1 MGLLALLALPVGA
14 QARGQAGS
22 EVSEPTAE
30 AAAPEP
36 PRGGGDAL
44 SGPTPRGVEPAESL
58 AVSLRVAALEGATG
72 IRLRG
77 AAARDA
83 GLVSDVEAGLAALPP
98 SMRRPPGGPLE
109 LVLHPEPAPL
119 GLGDGTQD
127 RPDWSEDR
135 ERFHLYR
142 YTPTQERRATLRL
155 SRLTDAEA
163 EHLWRR
169 RAVVHAVMQRWDDVR
184 GWSRSPR
191 WRRLDGWLLPFERP
205 LTWKESAS
213 ITYAG
218 AFSRARGQASASLD
232 LVTFAEELLVPAESL
247 RAEALP
253 VDDQVRCQEL
263 SKARALAEFL
273 AEAHLGDLPA
283 RGDCP
288 AFDAWADA
296 EALSHLEVLLVAA
309 TGRQPQSLFGHILL
323 RPVWREGAT
332 VQGPGFERVVQLVAL
347 TGMEEKGLGYAL
359 KGMTGGYSTVFLTGT
374 LGDVS
379 HESLELE
386 QRTIRR
392 FRLNLTPGE
401 SQRMLER
408 IWELERRGYLGY
420 YFFTDNCAAAL
431 LFLLNGALEGGR
443 HVSAPGML
451 WVLPTATLDALAKT
465 QVVDADGRAISL
477 LEHVPDAFE
486 STGDRA
492 RRSLVEQERLLT
504 GLATLVPP
512 GALAPLR
519 QVHRRLQSPEPEV
532 RRQAYDQLVRA
543 ATTALEA
550 APSSASAEARNAL
563 HAYVAHAVRVE
574 RAAVDRAE
582 AEKLAVDRERL
593 VSLDLKGEG
602 GAAQGVSDRQR
613 LFEREDA
620 VQRKLA
626 VLDRTALLQQ
636 ALDSAVKRPPTPDE
650 LKLLVRA
657 EHTEAAFAAATDAQG
672 ALNDGPLADVDPH
685 AFLARDHQ
693 RKMEAEAI
701 WARGALRESGAARTG
716 VSGGVDFPWS
726 GGARPIVSLR
736 TSAMSEALGDARLH
750 GFQSSSELRVLDGE
764 LSVEPRWGVPRIL
777 GSRLTLV
784 GYRTLL
790 PELPQQ
796 RRSFTDGLG
805 WGAEA
810 RMSTESD
817 SPLPYRVSVAAEAL
831 GVVASSER
839 FDTFLAVGLG
849 AQATMAWGP
858 WESAPAVG
866 PRLSLAHR
874 TGLPGPG
881 SSALR
886 LEAAYTPAWRAGT
899 TPGFTHEADATL
911 QVEWYLG
918 RVARWSVLLT
928 PRAQVHWE
936 GALSPGA
943 GPGKSPAS
951 LQEGLARRRLAL
963 GVELR

>member
-1 MGLLALLALPVGA
+1 MKPRPAWAGLLTVLLLCVSARA
-14 QARGQAGS
+14 HARGQD
-22 EVSEPTAE
+22 
-30 AAAPEP
+30 AALLEEP
-36 PRGGGDAL
+36 PGHLAVPAFL
-44 SGPTPRGVEPAESL
+44 RGVSPEVAL
-58 AVSLRVAALEGATG
+58 ASRVAALEATAG
-72 IRLRG
+72 ILLRG

-83 GLVSDVEAGLAALPP
+83 ALVSDVEAGLAALPP
-98 SMRRPPGGPLE
+98 AMRRPPGGKLE

-119 GLGDGTQD
+119 GLGDGTKA
-127 RPDWSEDR
+127 RPDWSESR
-135 ERFHLYR
+135 EQFHLYR
-142 YTPTQERRATLRL
+142 YAPSEERRATLRL
-155 SRLTDAEA
+155 SRLTDPEA

-169 RAVVHAVMQRWDDVR
+169 RAVVHAVMQRWDDAR
-184 GWSRSPR
+184 GWSKRPQ
-191 WRRLDGWLLPFERP
+191 WRRLDGWLLPFDRP
-205 LTWKESAS
+205 LTWRESAS

-218 AFSRARGQASASLD
+218 AFSRARGQVSASLD
-232 LVTFAEELLVPAESL
+232 LVTFAEELFVPVESL
-247 RAEALP
+247 RPEALP
-253 VDDQVRCQEL
+253 VDDQVRCQEF
-263 SKARALAEFL
+263 SKARALSEL
-273 AEAHLGDLPA
+273 IAEARLGTLPA

-288 AFDAWADA
+288 AFDAWAEAD
-296 EALSHLEVLLVAA
+296 ALSHLEVLLVAA
-309 TGRQPQSLFGHILL
+309 SGRQPQSLFGHLLL
-323 RPVWREGAT
+323 RPVWREGAR

-347 TGMEEKGLGYAL
+347 TGMEEKGLGYL
-359 KGMTGGYSTVFLTGT
+359 MKGMTGGYSTVFLTGT
-374 LGDVS
+374 LGDIT

-431 LFLLNGALEGGR
+431 LFLLNGSLEDGR
-443 HVSAPGML
+443 HVSAPGTL
-451 WVLPTATLDALAKT
+451 WVLPTATLDTLAKT
-465 QVVDADGRAISL
+465 SVVDARGRTVPL
-477 LEHVPDAFE
+477 LEHLPDAFE

-492 RRSLVEQERLLT
+492 RRALVEEERLLT
-504 GLATLVPP
+504 TLASLLPAA
-512 GALAPLR
+512 ALAPLHH
-519 QVHRRLQSPEPEV
+519 VHRQLQSPEPDV
-532 RRQAYDQLVRA
+532 RRRAYEHLPQAVM
-543 ATTALEA
+543 TALDAA
-550 APSSASAEARNAL
+550 APPEQANAREAL

-574 RAAVDRAE
+574 RAAVDQAE
-582 AEKLAVDRERL
+582 EEKLSIERERL
-593 VSLDLKGEG
+593 VAVDLKGEG
-602 GAAQGVSDRQR
+602 GATQGARERQR

-620 VQRKLA
+620 MQRKLA

-636 ALDSAVKRPPTPDE
+636 ALDTATKRLPTPDE
-650 LKLLVRA
+650 LKALVRA
-657 EHTEAAFAAATDAQG
+657 ERTEAAFAAATEAQG
-672 ALNDGPLADVDPH
+672 TLNEGPFAGVDPR

-693 RKMEAEAI
+693 RKVEAETT
-701 WARGALRESGAARTG
+701 WARGALRESGAARMV
-716 VSGGVDFPWS
+716 VSGGMDFPEV
-726 GGARPIVSLR
+726 GAARPVVSLR
-736 TSAMSEALGDARLH
+736 TSAMNEALGDARLH

-764 LSVEPRWGVPRIL
+764 LSVEPRWGVPRII

-796 RRSFTDGLG
+796 QRSLSDALG

-810 RMSTESD
+810 RMSTD
-817 SPLPYRVSVAAEAL
+817 LDRPLPYRATMEAEAL
-831 GVVASSER
+831 GVVSASER

-849 AQATMAWGP
+849 AQAAMAWSRGETVP
-858 WESAPAVG
+858 TVG

-881 SSALR
+881 NSALR
-886 LEAAYTPAWRAGT
+886 LEATYVPSWRMGI

-936 GALSPGA
+936 GTLASWA
-943 GPGKSPAS
+943 GPGRSLAS
-951 LQEGLARRRLAL
+951 LPEGLARHRLAL

>member
-1 MGLLALLALPVGA
+1 MAWAGWLAVLLLPVL
-14 QARGQAGS
+14 AR
-22 EVSEPTAE
+22 AE
-30 AAAPEP
+30 DAP
-36 PRGGGDAL
+36 GH
-44 SGPTPRGVEPAESL
+44 L
-58 AVSLRVAALEGATG
+58 AVPAFLKEASETALASRVAALEATAG
-72 IRLRG
+72 IILRG
-77 AAARDA
+77 DAARDA
-83 GLVSDVEAGLAALPP
+83 WLVTDVEAGLEALPP
-98 SMRRPPGGPLE
+98 AMRRPPGGRLE

-119 GLGDGTQD
+119 GLGDGTKA
-127 RPDWSEDR
+127 RPDWSEQR
-135 ERFHLYR
+135 EQFHLYR
-142 YTPTQERRATLRL
+142 YAPSEERRATLRL
-155 SRLTDAEA
+155 SRLTDTES

-169 RAVVHAVMQRWDDVR
+169 RAVVHAVMQRWDDAR
-184 GWSRSPR
+184 GWSKRPQ

-218 AFSRARGQASASLD
+218 AFSRARGQVSASLD
-232 LVTFAEELLVPAESL
+232 FVTFAEELFVPAESL
-247 RAEALP
+247 RADALP
-253 VDDQVRCQEL
+253 VDDQVRCQEF
-263 SKARALAEFL
+263 SKARALSEFIT
-273 AEAHLGDLPA
+273 EARLGTLPSK
-283 RGDCP
+283 GECP
-288 AFDAWADA
+288 AFDAWAEAD
-296 EALSHLEVLLVAA
+296 ALSHLEVLLVAA
-309 TGRQPQSLFGHILL
+309 SGRQPQSLFGHLLL
-323 RPVWREGAT
+323 RPVWREGAM

-347 TGMEEKGLGYAL
+347 TGMEEKGLGYL
-359 KGMTGGYSTVFLTGT
+359 MKGMTGGYNTVFLTGT
-374 LGDVS
+374 LGDIT

-431 LFLLNGALEGGR
+431 LFLLNGSLENGR

-451 WVLPTATLDALAKT
+451 WVLPTATLDTLAKT
-465 QVVDADGRAISL
+465 NVVDANGGKVPL

-492 RRSLVEQERLLT
+492 RRAMVEQQQLLT
-504 GLATLVPP
+504 KLATLLPSK
-512 GALAPLR
+512 ALEPLHH
-519 QVHRRLQSPEPEV
+519 VHGQLQSPEPDV
-532 RRQAYDQLVRA
+532 RRQAYERLPHAV
-543 ATTALEA
+543 TTALDA
-550 APSSASAEARNAL
+550 APSPTRVNVREAL

-574 RAAVDRAE
+574 RAAVDQAE
-582 AEKLAVDRERL
+582 AEKLAIERERL
-593 VSLDLKGEG
+593 VAVELKGAG
-602 GAAQGVSDRQR
+602 GAAQGVKDRQL

-620 VQRKLA
+620 MQRKLA

-636 ALDSAVKRPPTPDE
+636 ALDTATKRLPTPDE
-650 LKLLVRA
+650 LKALVRA
-657 EHTEAAFAAATDAQG
+657 EHTEAAFAAATEAQG
-672 ALNDGPLADVDPH
+672 TLNDGPFADVDPRV
-685 AFLARDHQ
+685 FLAKDHEQ
-693 RKMEAEAI
+693 KKEAETT
-701 WARGALRESGAARTG
+701 WARGALRESGAARMV
-716 VSGGVDFPWS
+716 VSGGVDFPEV
-726 GGARPIVSLR
+726 GAARPVVSLR
-736 TSAMSEALGDARLH
+736 TSAMNESLGDARLH

-764 LSVEPRWGVPRIL
+764 LSVEPRWGVPRII

-796 RRSFTDGLG
+796 RRSVSDSLG

-810 RMSTESD
+810 RMSTD
-817 SPLPYRVSVAAEAL
+817 IDRPLPYRATVEAEAL
-831 GVVASSER
+831 GVVAASER

-849 AQATMAWGP
+849 AQATMAWTRGETVP
-858 WESAPAVG
+858 HVG

-881 SSALR
+881 NSALR
-886 LEAAYTPAWRAGT
+886 LEATYVPSWRMGI

-936 GALSPGA
+936 GTLASWA
-943 GPGKSPAS
+943 GPGRSLAS
-951 LQEGLARRRLAL
+951 LPEGLARHRLAL

>member
-1 MGLLALLALPVGA
+1 MRPRTAWLGLLTVLLLPVS
-14 QARGQAGS
+14 ARAREQLQDTPS
-22 EVSEPTAE
+22 E
-30 AAAPEP
+30 AAP
-36 PRGGGDAL
+36 GQ
-44 SGPTPRGVEPAESL
+44 L
-58 AVSLRVAALEGATG
+58 AVPAFLNGAFMDVVLASRVAALEATAG
-72 IRLRG
+72 ILLRG

-83 GLVSDVEAGLAALPP
+83 ALVSDVEAGLAALPP
-98 SMRRPPGGPLE
+98 AMRRPPGGRLE

-119 GLGDGTQD
+119 GLGDGTKA
-127 RPDWSEDR
+127 RPDWSEQR
-135 ERFHLYR
+135 EQFHLYR
-142 YTPTQERRATLRL
+142 YAPSEERRATLRL
-155 SRLTDAEA
+155 SRLTDTEA

-169 RAVVHAVMQRWDDVR
+169 RAVVHAVMQRWDDAR
-184 GWSRSPR
+184 GWSRRPQ

-232 LVTFAEELLVPAESL
+232 LVTFAEELFVPVESL
-247 RAEALP
+247 RPDALP
-253 VDDQVRCQEL
+253 EDDQVRCQEL
-263 SKARALAEFL
+263 SKTRAVSEFL
-273 AEAHLGDLPA
+273 TEARLGTLPA

-288 AFDAWADA
+288 AFDAWAEAD
-296 EALSHLEVLLVAA
+296 ALSHLEVLLVAA
-309 TGRQPQSLFGHILL
+309 TGRQPQSLFGHLLL

-347 TGMEEKGLGYAL
+347 TGMEEKGLGYL
-359 KGMTGGYSTVFLTGT
+359 MKGMTGGYSTVFLTGT
-374 LGDVS
+374 LGDVT

-392 FRLNLTPGE
+392 FRLNLSPGE

-431 LFLLNGALEGGR
+431 LFLLNGSLENGR
-443 HVSAPGML
+443 HVSAPGTL
-451 WVLPTATLDALAKT
+451 WVLPTATLDTLAKT
-465 QVVDADGRAISL
+465 NVVDASGRTVPL

-492 RRSLVEQERLLT
+492 RRALVEEARLLT
-504 GLATLVPP
+504 KLAALLPSS
-512 GALAPLR
+512 ALAPLHL
-519 QVHRRLQSPEPEV
+519 VHRRLQSPEPDARRQVYGQLPRAVTAALAAAPPSARAEV
-532 RRQAYDQLVRA
+532 R
-543 ATTALEA
+543 E
-550 APSSASAEARNAL
+550 AL

-574 RAAVDRAE
+574 RAAVDQAE
-582 AEKLAVDRERL
+582 AEKLAIERERL
-593 VSLDLKGEG
+593 IALDLKGEG
-602 GAAQGVSDRQR
+602 GAAQGVKERQL

-620 VQRKLA
+620 MQRKLA

-636 ALDSAVKRPPTPDE
+636 ALDTATKRLPTPDE
-650 LKLLVRA
+650 LKALVRA
-657 EHTEAAFAAATDAQG
+657 EHTDAAFAAATEAQG
-672 ALNDGPLADVDPH
+672 TLNDGVLADVEPR
-685 AFLARDHQ
+685 AFLAKDHQ
-693 RKMEAEAI
+693 RKTEAEAT
-701 WARGALRESGAARTG
+701 WARGALRESGAARTV
-716 VSGGVDFPWS
+716 VSGGVDFPEV
-726 GGARPIVSLR
+726 GAARPVVSLR
-736 TSAMSEALGDARLH
+736 TSAMNESLGDARLH

-784 GYRTLL
+784 GYRTLM
-790 PELPQQ
+790 PQLPQQ
-796 RRSFTDGLG
+796 QRSFSDSLG

-810 RMSTESD
+810 KMSTD
-817 SPLPYRVSVAAEAL
+817 IGRPLPYRASVEAEAL
-831 GVVASSER
+831 GVVAASER

-849 AQATMAWGP
+849 AQATMAWSP
-858 WESAPAVG
+858 FETVPAIG

-874 TGLPGPG
+874 TALPGPG
-881 SSALR
+881 NSALR
-886 LEAAYTPAWRAGT
+886 LEATYVPAWRTGI

-936 GALSPGA
+936 GTLASWA
-943 GPGKSPAS
+943 GPGRSLAS
-951 LQEGLARRRLAL
+951 LPEGLARHRLAL